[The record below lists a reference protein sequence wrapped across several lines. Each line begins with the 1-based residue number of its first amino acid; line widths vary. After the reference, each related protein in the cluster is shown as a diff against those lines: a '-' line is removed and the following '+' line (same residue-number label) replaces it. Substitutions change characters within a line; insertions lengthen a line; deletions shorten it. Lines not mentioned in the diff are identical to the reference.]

1 MTSALYHLNRTQGKR
16 LPDWLLDHLR
26 NPPTKVRAGQN
37 VAGWLWSVCKGLAS
51 FRSEGEALDIIT
63 EAAGHLR
70 LKKQELVKTI
80 HKAAGRAWHPDKSTH
95 SGVVPP
101 RKPAINSKLREDIIS
116 GSSIEVEDLWD
127 LSPIIL
133 DMPLPATEWFLDRLF
148 PKGCLLCCDERDV
161 RLAVTKPREEWRGH
175 LSECRGIVPSAMTAL
190 EGLKQDGSG
199 MGSRT
204 RSNTGDRRFLIIEQ
218 DAINKVPVP
227 KSEQVKILF
236 HLAEFAPLVMV
247 VDSGGKSL
255 HGWFYCL
262 GMPEQKVAA
271 FMRYAVSLGADDNF
285 SRKEQPARMPDGL
298 RRFDDGREPERQ
310 KVLFFNTE
318 PLTAET
324 TTNQTRQ

>member
-1 MTSALYHLNRTQGKR
+1 
-16 LPDWLLDHLR
+16 
-26 NPPTKVRAGQN
+26 
-37 VAGWLWSVCKGLAS
+37 
-51 FRSEGEALDIIT
+51 
-63 EAAGHLR
+63 
-70 LKKQELVKTI
+70 
-80 HKAAGRAWHPDKSTH
+80 
-95 SGVVPP
+95 
-101 RKPAINSKLREDIIS
+101 
-116 GSSIEVEDLWD
+116 
-127 LSPIIL
+127 
-133 DMPLPATEWFLDRLF
+133 
-148 PKGCLLCCDERDV
+148 
-161 RLAVTKPREEWRGH
+161 
-175 LSECRGIVPSAMTAL
+175 MTAL
-190 EGLKQDGSG
+190 EGLKQDRSG

-285 SRKEQPARMPDGL
+285 IRKEQQARMPDGL
-298 RRFDDGREPERQ
+298 RRFNDGREPVRQ
-310 KVLFFNTE
+310 KVLFLNTE